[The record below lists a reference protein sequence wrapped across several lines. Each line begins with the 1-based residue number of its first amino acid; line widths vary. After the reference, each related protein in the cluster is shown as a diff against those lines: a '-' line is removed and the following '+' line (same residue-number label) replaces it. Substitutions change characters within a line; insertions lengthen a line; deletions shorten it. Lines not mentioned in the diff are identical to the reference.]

1 MHVNSQWDADY
12 KELDDA
18 FQQYRYDAQKAQSS
32 KQAVIDK
39 LKHQRD
45 ALTREVASLRDEL
58 NKCHKKIHSL
68 RKSSDYTQRIK
79 ELEDE
84 VTLLRQQVSTTHTH
98 YHTYT
103 QLQCTCTHCVI
114 CIIVFWRTIDLC
126 VSINNLSLEAYVHVY
141 VCVVGCN
148 VL

>member
-58 NKCHKKIHSL
+58 NKSHKKIHSL
-68 RKSSDYTQRIK
+68 RKSGDYTQRIQ

-84 VTLLRQQVSTTHTH
+84 VALLRQQVSTTHTH
-98 YHTYT
+98 THTHTLPHIYSTTMHMYT
-103 QLQCTCTHCVI
+103 LRYLHH
-114 CIIVFWRTIDLC
+114 
-126 VSINNLSLEAYVHVY
+126 SILAYY
-141 VCVVGCN
+141 RFVCVYK
-148 VL
+148 